1 MDVALMAAS
10 NTKNTLQIDQ
20 LLLKESRKQLIQ
32 GAKSSF
38 VDGLTGL
45 PVSRRSVSPA
55 FVSSQ
60 IDERELSEEGLLG
73 TLAQDDLEDCVR
85 SGRRWP
91 GLDILRL
98 LGLAVLERGQWRQQ
112 ERLSKLYCNAFP

>member
-38 VDGLTGL
+38 VAGLTGL

-85 SGRRWP
+85 SGR
-91 GLDILRL
+91 G
-98 LGLAVLERGQWRQQ
+98 
-112 ERLSKLYCNAFP
+112 